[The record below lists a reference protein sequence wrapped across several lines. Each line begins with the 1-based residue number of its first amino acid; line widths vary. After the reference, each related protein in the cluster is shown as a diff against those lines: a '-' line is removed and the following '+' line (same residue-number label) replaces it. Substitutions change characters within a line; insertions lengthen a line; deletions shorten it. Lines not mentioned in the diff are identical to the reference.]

1 MENCSE
7 EDIMKCLIV
16 DDDSFGR
23 EMLTCI
29 LSDYAEIIDTAEDGA
44 EAVER
49 FSRSLQDRRPYD
61 LVCLDIQMPVLNGQ
75 EALKQMRRLEDESE
89 RANSGTAVIVMT
101 TAVNSVQEIKEA
113 IWQGDCNNYLV
124 KPIAQADLVSLLNT
138 YKLIG

>member
-101 TAVNSVQEIKEA
+101 
-113 IWQGDCNNYLV
+113 
-124 KPIAQADLVSLLNT
+124 
-138 YKLIG
+138 